1 MDFSDVVILAVKPF
15 IIPRVLQDVKSKIL
29 PSKLV
34 MSIAAGVKI
43 NVIESELTADSKVSR
58 IIAQCSILIMTRH
71 HLKIQGNRK
80 STNKLISKFSISMDF

>member
-43 NVIESELTADSKVSR
+43 NVIESELTADSKVSK
-58 IIAQCSILIMTRH
+58 IVVSSVFSCETILI
-71 HLKIQGNRK
+71 IE
-80 STNKLISKFSISMDF
+80 F

>member
-15 IIPRVLQDVKSKIL
+15 IIPRVLQDFKSKIL

-43 NVIESELTADSKVSR
+43 NVIESELTADSKVSKVVVSSVFS
-58 IIAQCSILIMTRH
+58 CETILI
-71 HLKIQGNRK
+71 IE
-80 STNKLISKFSISMDF
+80 F